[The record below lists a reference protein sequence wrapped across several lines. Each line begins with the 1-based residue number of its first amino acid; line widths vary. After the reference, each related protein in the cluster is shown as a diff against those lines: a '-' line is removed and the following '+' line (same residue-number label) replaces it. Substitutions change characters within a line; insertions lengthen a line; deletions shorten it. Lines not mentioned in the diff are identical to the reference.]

1 MSDWGS
7 RTITC
12 PLCGNRFEPAALACH
27 SACPLGARCN
37 LACCPNCGYE
47 MPDASRS
54 RLGRRLRPRPRSA
67 RSPDGV
73 PLTHVGT
80 GVDVRVRSLA
90 AMPPGRRA
98 RLEAFGIAPG
108 GAVRLVQ
115 RRPVPVVRVGETDLA
130 VGAEILE
137 EILVEP

>member
-1 MSDWGS
+1 
-7 RTITC
+7 
-12 PLCGNRFEPAALACH
+12 
-27 SACPLGARCN
+27 
-37 LACCPNCGYE
+37 

-54 RLGRRLRPRPRSA
+54 RLGRWLRRGRRSGT

-90 AMPPGRRA
+90 SMPAGSRA

-115 RRPVPVVRVGETDLA
+115 RRPVPVVRIGETELA
-130 VGAEILE
+130 VGPEILDD
-137 EILVEP
+137 ILVEP

>member
-1 MSDWGS
+1 
-7 RTITC
+7 
-12 PLCGNRFEPAALACH
+12 
-27 SACPLGARCN
+27 
-37 LACCPNCGYE
+37 
-47 MPDASRS
+47 
-54 RLGRRLRPRPRSA
+54 
-67 RSPDGV
+67 
-73 PLTHVGT
+73 
-80 GVDVRVRSLA
+80 
-90 AMPPGRRA
+90 MPPGRRA